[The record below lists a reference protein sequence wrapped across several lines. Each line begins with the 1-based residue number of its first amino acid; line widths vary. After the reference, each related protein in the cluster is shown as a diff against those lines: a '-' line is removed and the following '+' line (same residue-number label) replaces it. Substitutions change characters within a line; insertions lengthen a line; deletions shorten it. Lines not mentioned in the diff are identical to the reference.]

1 MSSNHVLALHKVF
14 TSQVRVDGG
23 KGNIKYRPSEACTCD
38 AFVKRE
44 QERERERKKS
54 KKEKAKEKHKGD
66 TEQNPTPTY
75 GSGPEQEREA
85 AWQLQG

>member
-1 MSSNHVLALHKVF
+1 MSSTHVLALHKNKVF

-23 KGNIKYRPSEACTCD
+23 KTNTKYSPSEACTCD

-54 KKEKAKEKHKGD
+54 KKEKAKENIKA
-66 TEQNPTPTY
+66 TQNKTREGGT
-75 GSGPEQEREA
+75 GPLKELEIVMHA
-85 AWQLQG
+85 T